1 MPLAANSI
9 GGQRAFPLARRQRVA
24 RCVIVAVAITI
35 AVAVAI
41 AIVAIITATATR
53 IFGRRKFLY

>member
-9 GGQRAFPLARRQRVA
+9 GGQRAFPLARRQRVV
-24 RCVIVAVAITI
+24 CYVIVAITI
-35 AVAVAI
+35 VAI
-41 AIVAIITATATR
+41 TIITAIATR